1 MERRRRPPAKEAAA
15 AGELPRGGASS
26 PPPNPSPLFRDVS
39 NYKTPHPS
47 FPNPKT
53 HNPASPL
60 PIFFTA
66 SKNTLTPAAS
76 SASAFRRR
84 PSAAAAVAARRLR
97 ALELDQSKSSRKV
110 QIRREKA
117 LKSFSTSLSSWLN
130 LLFRNPSSCGCD
142 IASRRQTSGLIGK
155 RQSLDAEREMG
166 VGGHWRSPK
175 RRRDRLWKCGGEEK
189 KGFSFGMVAS
199 LKVSLQDVCSFDDL
213 KERMEGYISREGCDE
228 VLLMMYQV
236 CKNIDEGRLKMKANC
251 PLVSDL
257 RLKEKAT
264 RILMCYNP
272 EWLRIG
278 LHIVLAGDS
287 LLCNEER
294 EHEKED
300 LFLRMIIEKQFF
312 SHSGVAKSFA
322 YNKLVEGLYRPGYFE
337 ALGSIILKRF
347 ILLVI
352 SLDKAKTESSL
363 PIKYGIDGLDGG
375 SPLLFCRHSNIKS
388 SQQIIHESL
397 SEVMHGEGDLLV
409 HLTIV
414 GCKLNYVQSPL
425 SEYDFIVR
433 NLFQDL
439 QDGIVLCRALQLLL
453 CDASIISKVV
463 APSDTRKKNLQNCSI
478 AIEYLK
484 QAGVPLSAG
493 DGVMIVA
500 EDIANGDKELTM
512 SLLWSVFVHLQF
524 PLLVQRTSLVG
535 EIAKLKASDMDL
547 PKYNTKTNMA
557 LLLEWIQVVCGK
569 YSIRVDTLSSLVD
582 SRALCCLMNFYLNI
596 DIPLTSQKELQ
607 VSHILNNDASPDE
620 RSVTIL
626 LTFLASQLLN
636 SKKLDKVRKLTSRI
650 LEDQNAEIKVL
661 AFSQMSFSGNGS
673 PIRCRSQGNKL
684 PKCASEQNNEGFD
697 WAATVIQ
704 SQVRRI
710 VARSKFLKIK
720 RAASLL
726 QSATRAW
733 LAATS
738 NIKHA
743 FTCSD
748 HSVLEQSSGN
758 SNSYLKF
765 MMERHNFV
773 RTKRS
778 VRLIQRALRA
788 WIAQRR
794 QLESIF
800 LHSSLPNQQS
810 ICSKLENP
818 RYQESMAAE
827 KIQLAWRRYAYH
839 KQFLEN
845 ISAVVKIQS
854 NWRSWSTRIHFSR
867 QVRAIITIQARI
879 RCLFCLRAFRRFR
892 LAALVIQRFVR
903 GWLAR
908 KALLGACFIQ
918 SKRKICGLYSTQCA
932 GSVKSVEYST
942 VLNSVLR
949 LQRWWRRILLC
960 RSELMSVILIQ
971 ACIRGWSSRREAN
984 KLRYSISV
992 IQKWWR
998 NALFR
1003 QSRKRSVLII
1013 QAHVR
1018 CWIARQAVR
1027 RDKKRI
1033 ILIQSQFRGYLVRK
1047 NSKEEVSN
1055 LRHRLQKSATNV
1067 KDDMRLINRLLSALS
1082 QLLACRNISSIR
1094 QTCATLSMATE
1105 HSEKCC
1111 EMLADAGA
1119 VEILLK
1125 QVHSL
1130 NRGVPDQEVLK
1141 HVLCTL
1147 RNIAHFPKLLQ
1158 VLINAP
1164 RSVEIIFQELL
1175 RNKSGTFFVACDLLK
1190 KITAAKEG
1198 RELTHKLHGH
1208 VRRLTIIIQDLERKI
1223 ELEKRNARR
1232 GGGRDLTM
1240 LLRHKETV
1248 SLLAMIIDN
1257 NQ

>member
-1 MERRRRPPAKEAAA
+1 MHAVDATVSLKPTSLHFETAPPPFPAHPSFVLISPIRFFSFSDAETLMERRRRPPAKEAAA
-15 AGELPRGGASS
+15 AAELPRGGASS

-66 SKNTLTPAAS
+66 SKNTLTPPLPPPPPSDAAPPPPPPSPRAAS
-76 SASAFRRR
+76 GR
-84 PSAAAAVAARRLR
+84 
-97 ALELDQSKSSRKV
+97 SS
-110 QIRREKA
+110 
-117 LKSFSTSLSSWLN
+117 STSP
-130 LLFRNPSSCGCD
+130 NPPASSCGCD
-142 IASRRQTSGLIGK
+142 IASRRETSGLIGK

-582 SRALCCLMNFYLNI
+582 SRALCCLMSFYLNI

-684 PKCASEQNNEGFD
+684 PKCASEQNSEGFGLPLFFHSD

-758 SNSYLKF
+758 SNNYLKF

-810 ICSKLENP
+810 ICRKLENP

-892 LAALVIQRFVR
+892 LAAIVIQRFVR

-918 SKRKICGLYSTQCA
+918 SKRKLCGLYSTQCA

-960 RSELMSVILIQ
+960 RSELMS
-971 ACIRGWSSRREAN
+971 
-984 KLRYSISV
+984 
-992 IQKWWR
+992 KWWR

-1125 QVHSL
+1125 QAHSL

-1190 KITAAKEG
+1190 KITAATEG